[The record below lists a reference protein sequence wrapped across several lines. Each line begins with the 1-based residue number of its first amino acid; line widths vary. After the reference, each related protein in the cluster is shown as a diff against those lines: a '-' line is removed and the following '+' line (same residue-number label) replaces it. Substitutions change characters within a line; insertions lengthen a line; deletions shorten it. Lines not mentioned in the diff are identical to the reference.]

1 MKTEKGRAVYGL
13 LGVDCEWVVGMGG
26 GVKIEHY
33 GKPLIDRD
41 WFGNKWREYK
51 YMDLDA
57 KAAPT

>member
-1 MKTEKGRAVYGL
+1 MGGRDG
-13 LGVDCEWVVGMGG
+13 GG

-33 GKPLIDRD
+33 CKPLIDRD

-57 KAAPT
+57 TAAPGIYK